1 MQVII
6 EEVVSRIR
14 AVDGGGGLSADS
26 LRGIVEAVLLAVD
39 EQKRHDEAVDEEH
52 SLRNYQQRN
61 QPWDR

>member
-14 AVDGGGGLSADS
+14 AMDGGAGLSADT
-26 LRGIVEAVLLAVD
+26 LRSIVDAVVSAV
-39 EQKRHDEAVDEEH
+39 EEKQRHHENVDEEH

-61 QPWDR
+61 QPWSR

>member
-14 AVDGGGGLSADS
+14 TTEGGAGLSPET
-26 LRGIVEAVLLAVD
+26 LRTIVSAVVTAL
-39 EQKRHDEAVDEEH
+39 EERQRHRENLDEEH

-61 QPWDR
+61 QPWNR